1 MEVISMTINEKLDAM
16 DKKLDTIQDL
26 LNNVAT
32 KNDFNNDIK
41 KIQDSLN
48 DVATKNDLKNE
59 VKEIKEKSH
68 ESFQDLI
75 FIIFLIVLILIH

>member
-16 DKKLDTIQDL
+16 DKKLDIIQDL

-32 KNDFNNDIK
+32 KDDFTNDI
-41 KIQDSLN
+41 
-48 DVATKNDLKNE
+48 
-59 VKEIKEKSH
+59 KEIKEKSH

-75 FIIFLIVLILIH
+75 FLIFLIVLIVIH

>member
-16 DKKLDTIQDL
+16 DKKLDIIQDL

-32 KNDFNNDIK
+32 KDDFTNDIK

-48 DVATKNDLKNE
+48 NVATKDDLKDE
-59 VKEIKEKSH
+59 VEEIKEKSH
-68 ESFQDLI
+68 ESSQDLI
-75 FIIFLIVLILIH
+75 FLIFLIVLIVIH